1 MVKYYQVTD
10 GEWIFQ
16 TMNKH
21 KRACCD
27 CGLVHVVDTRIAEK
41 VKGGVKILPSSKLG
55 LVVMYRATR
64 DDKLSKE
71 RKRQM
76 KRKNTKPGVEK

>member
-1 MVKYYQVTD
+1 MPKYYQVKD

-16 TMNKH
+16 SMNKH

-55 LVVMYRATR
+55 LVVMYRAFR
-64 DDKLSKE
+64 NDKLTKAR
-71 RKRQM
+71 RKKVGR
-76 KRKNTKPGVEK
+76 TKGSGNG